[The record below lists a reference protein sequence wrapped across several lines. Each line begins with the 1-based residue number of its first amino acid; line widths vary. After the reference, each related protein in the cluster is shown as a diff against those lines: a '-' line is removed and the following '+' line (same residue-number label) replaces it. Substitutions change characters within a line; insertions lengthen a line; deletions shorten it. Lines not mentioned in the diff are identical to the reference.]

1 LRKSLLLLICVI
13 FVYFLGF
20 TSIVYVSNEIEFQE
34 ALNTKSVTSII
45 LDNSD
50 LIGNFVI
57 SNKNDLTII
66 E

>member
-1 LRKSLLLLICVI
+1 M
-13 FVYFLGF
+13 FVYSLGF

-34 ALNTKSVTSII
+34 ALNSKFVTSII

-50 LIGNFVI
+50 FIGNFVI

>member
-1 LRKSLLLLICVI
+1 MRKSLLLLICVI

-50 LIGNFVI
+50 FIGNFVI